1 MTAFAACWREP
12 LRGALGALDVGPA
25 IWRNGAPEIE
35 LIRAGLLLA
44 PLTITR
50 SQASGA
56 RSTALDADGI
66 SWREFNADLA
76 RFNGVARRLRIEPQ
90 RTNFVTD
97 PRFEGWTAGSPGTV
111 PASWTATMA
120 GTGLTREIIKG
131 SLPDGSAFVGL
142 RYFGTPSLTTGLT
155 LTADAVA
162 AVAGDRY
169 LASALC
175 WLQAGTLANI
185 GTSGIRASPEANSN
199 FTLTTTP
206 TVRQNTRVLT
216 GTVAQWGFRQT
227 FLDTV
232 TPVDFTLGLALP
244 MHETGFSFTNAILPP
259 VGTPGASTRGADLIT
274 ASLASLGIGGNGACT
289 IIGTAMLPQLAGP
302 TAPQILLQI
311 DNGTDANRMQVRI
324 AVGGGVFLA
333 SRTLDSAGADAAG
346 AGTMVAGIP
355 FRWGA
360 TMDGSGRIAASMDS
374 GAAQAVS
381 GGPVSGL
388 TTLRIGSNS
397 FSSSN
402 VSGEIGSLR
411 VLPFGVSDIELQRL
425 VAEQPT

>member
-44 PLTITR
+44 PLTIAR
-50 SQASGA
+50 SQAGGA
-56 RSTALDADGI
+56 RSAALDADGI
-66 SWREFNADLA
+66 SWREFNADVA

-155 LTADAVA
+155 LTADAVV

-175 WLQAGTLANI
+175 WLQAGTLTNLGVSA
-185 GTSGIRASPEANSN
+185 IRASGEANSQ
-199 FTLTTTP
+199 FTLTGTP
-206 TVRQNTRVLT
+206 TIRQNTRVLT
-216 GTVAQWGFRQT
+216 GTAAQWGFRQV
-227 FLDTV
+227 FNDTV
-232 TPVDFTLGLALP
+232 TPVEFTLGLALP

-259 VGTPGASTRGADLIT
+259 VGTPGASTRGADLLT
-274 ASLASLGIGGNGACT
+274 APLSGLGISANGACT
-289 IIGTAMLPQLAGP
+289 IIGTVFLPQVAGPATNQSLVEIDDGTVNNRYMIRVLAGGASVVAARV
-302 TAPQILLQI
+302 TA
-311 DNGTDANRMQVRI
+311 
-324 AVGGGVFLA
+324 GVL
-333 SRTLDSAGADAAG
+333 ADAASAGSMVTNQTLRFGISVDG
-346 AGTMVAGIP
+346 AGKIASSV
-355 FRWGA
+355 
-360 TMDGSGRIAASMDS
+360 DG
-374 GAAQAVS
+374 GAAQAAT
-381 GGPVSGL
+381 GGPTSGMITLRVGNNAAGTAPTSGEPSGL
-388 TTLRIGSNS
+388 RA
-397 FSSSN
+397 
-402 VSGEIGSLR
+402 
-411 VLPFGVSDIELQRL
+411 LPFAVSDAELQRL
-425 VAEQPT
+425 VAEQAL